1 MTLLAR
7 IELIID
13 IYFATV
19 RIYVFLHGKLPVQTA
34 TQNKKATKWADKI
47 VIIWH
52 NIRGEVKDWQKF

>member
-34 TQNKKATKWADKI
+34 TQNKKATK
-47 VIIWH
+47 
-52 NIRGEVKDWQKF
+52 

>member
-19 RIYVFLHGKLPVQTA
+19 RIYVFLHGKLPVQTY
-34 TQNKKATKWADKI
+34 
-47 VIIWH
+47 
-52 NIRGEVKDWQKF
+52 